1 MINNYKVL
9 IDGKPIKI
17 DGVRA
22 KDTMFMKPY
31 LMPIVIHKTDKA
43 VRVKVY
49 SYKTVNEALIRPMS
63 KNIMLTHD
71 EHHIE
76 FDLNSGDNVS
86 LEING
91 DSHSAICFFV
101 SAESGDESYNSVC
114 CGEEVTEIKTNSTFY
129 VKKDS
134 VAYTKIHAEN
144 AENIT
149 ICGDGIIDGCHLK
162 DSQQFLFEIV
172 NCKNVHIKDVT
183 LRNSV
188 SWNMKI
194 TGCENV
200 VIDNVK
206 IFGVDGNND
215 GIDVCGSRN
224 VRVKNCFIRST
235 DDCLAVKGYN
245 TGDVKDIV
253 FENCV
258 LWNDYANPMRIG
270 GIRADYAKNIIYRN
284 IDVIHNAGGYPAIA
298 FLEGNRAKISDVLFE
313 NIRIEDNRNGQI
325 FDIRMQRN
333 LWNSDKETGYLKNIT
348 LKNIFLSGNEKARCM
363 PQQSI
368 LKGQSEASPVD
379 GVRLENIYIFGKRI
393 SSLDEANIDVREYVK
408 NVTVAS
414 DDNSAP
420 KADFVKSHVEI
431 KRDFEINHDG
441 LYEGIVGVK
450 LENLSG
456 HSVKVPL
463 WIEITPNVL
472 QSAYDKTKNFAELSE
487 NEAFEYEYKI
497 KLRPGKYLINSQSDT
512 AGFVTDY
519 TILELP
525 LVFNNKSYVIT
536 DTDGREHGNV
546 SLSLDRDN
554 LIIKSVIFNDNLDDG
569 VPALKLFT
577 AKKKSPEIGEGV
589 FSVSETNEGKSMGIT
604 YGEHGYVVEPIL
616 RNVAEMLWTLNNTP
630 KVDKITEITVNSNLR
645 TAKAEYINKLC
656 EGTTNSWV
664 STRKVESIPKNVVA
678 DASAADNQMS
688 LTVSI
693 PLSEAG
699 IDCPEDYSFEVQI
712 LPILQG
718 YKREDPITLFGSQN
732 PSASV
737 HMFVKTV

>member
-9 IDGKPIKI
+9 INEQPIKI
-17 DGVRA
+17 DSVRA
-22 KDTMFMKPY
+22 KDTMFMKPH
-31 LMPIVIHKTDKA
+31 LMPIVIYKTDKTA
-43 VRVKVY
+43 NVKVY
-49 SYKTVNEALIRPMS
+49 SYKTVNEARIRPMS
-63 KNIMLTHD
+63 KNIMLAHD
-71 EHHIE
+71 EHYIE
-76 FDLNSGDNVS
+76 FDLNPGDNIS

-91 DSHSAICFFV
+91 DSRTAICFFV
-101 SAESGDESYNSVC
+101 SAESSDENYNSEL
-114 CGEEVTEIKTNSTFY
+114 GYDEVTEIRTNDTFY

-149 ICGDGIIDGCHLK
+149 ICGDGIIDGSHLK
-162 DSQQFLFEIV
+162 ESQQFLFEIV

-194 TGCENV
+194 TGCDNV
-200 VIDNVK
+200 LIDNVK

-245 TGDVKDIV
+245 TGDVEDIV

-313 NIRIEDNRNGQI
+313 NIRIEDNSNGQI

-333 LWNSDKETGYLKNIT
+333 LWNSDKETGYLKNII
-348 LKNIFLSGNEKARCM
+348 LRNIFLLGKEKTRCM

-368 LKGQSEASPVD
+368 IKGQSEASPVD
-379 GVRLENIYIFGKRI
+379 GVRLENIHIFGKRI
-393 SSLDEANIDVREYVK
+393 SSLEEANIDVREYVK
-408 NVTVAS
+408 NVAVVS
-414 DDNSAP
+414 DEENVP
-420 KADFVKSHVEI
+420 KAEFVKSHVEI
-431 KRDFEINHDG
+431 KKNFEINEEG
-441 LYEGIVGVK
+441 LYEGVIGIK
-450 LENLSG
+450 LENLSR
-456 HSVKVPL
+456 HSVSVPL

-472 QSAYDKTKNFAELSE
+472 QSEFDKAKKCAAMSE
-487 NEAFEYEYKI
+487 NEVFECEYKV

-519 TILELP
+519 TVIELP
-525 LVFNNKSYVIT
+525 IAVNGKTYEIT
-536 DTDGREHGNV
+536 DADGRVHGNA
-546 SLSLDRDN
+546 SLSLDKDK
-554 LIIKSVIFNDNLDDG
+554 LIIKSVILNDNLEDG
-569 VPALKLFT
+569 VPALKLFA
-577 AKKKSPEIGEGV
+577 AKKNLPEIGEGV
-589 FSVSETNEGKSMGIT
+589 FSAAETNEGKSMGIT

-630 KVDKITEITVNSNLR
+630 KVDKITEITVDSNLR
-645 TAKAEYINKLC
+645 TAKTEYINKLC

-664 STRKVESIPKNVVA
+664 STQRVESIPQNVTV
-678 DASAADNQMS
+678 DTVAADNQMS
-688 LTVSI
+688 FTVSI
-693 PLSEAG
+693 PLKEAG
-699 IDCPEDYSFEVQI
+699 IDCLEDYSIEVQI
-712 LPILQG
+712 LPVLQN
-718 YKREDPITLFGSQN
+718 YKRTDPITLFGSQN

-737 HMFVKTV
+737 HMLVKII